1 MPPAHLSL
9 PELMGTLYKL
19 NSTPCLPQTD
29 TLCFPHQTGHLVL
42 MTTFLRNISE
52 HLLLLQCRYVPYLNL
67 FYHNGLLLGLSIS
80 CFDLLFCN
88 FALTKCS
95 LSKTHYSLSWYPP
108 IDPPLSIHSGS
119 QTWMYPIIM
128 LGNFFFQQ
136 IPLELKFPKW
146 GLGNLYF

>member
-9 PELMGTLYKL
+9 PELMGTLYKLNSTPCLPQTDTLCFMGTLYKL

-67 FYHNGLLLGLSIS
+67 FYHNSLLGLSIS

-95 LSKTHYSLSWYPP
+95 LSKTCYSLSWYPL
-108 IDPPLSIHSGS
+108 IDPHCPYTVALRLGCNPLSC
-119 QTWMYPIIM
+119 
-128 LGNFFFQQ
+128 
-136 IPLELKFPKW
+136 
-146 GLGNLYF
+146 